1 MTSQLIL
8 MNGFGVAVAS
18 DSVVTMGGN
27 RRTYDTAEKVI
38 PLPSPHGVAVLHSGS
53 VRLHGLPFS
62 VLVSEWASSLGAS
75 ALRSIEQYRASF
87 LGWLESNHQWFSTEV
102 EFNDFLY
109 QLVEAYQVIREE
121 MLEVAEDG
129 DPRTPEEKVLE
140 VITLWNEDLTSGAEF
155 ESASEGWVESVWQ
168 TRETAI
174 REKLEFWFDDVAR
187 SPEIDQMIIN
197 YSRNY
202 IRQGL
207 PLLRATLAFVGY
219 GREEILPAWA
229 TVIVAGFLEGQ
240 LLTIEGSSQSGD
252 PSYPRYFGIVPL
264 GQTEAIDLFLKGE
277 DQGSVNCARRAAAR
291 EIDAGLQSIHE
302 SIEDAVTLELIDA
315 KFNEMQ
321 ERVRTGIH
329 EESWQRSQEMFLEPL
344 RSAIAGL
351 PVADLAAV
359 AKSLVELQALRQTTT
374 AEIGTVGG
382 PIDVATIS
390 RDEGFRWIR
399 HKSVDSKF

>member
-18 DSVVTMGGN
+18 DSVVTMGGT

-38 PLPSPHGVAVLHSGS
+38 PLNFPHRLAVLHSGA

-62 VLVSEWASSLGAS
+62 VLVAEWASSLGDVP
-75 ALRSIEQYRASF
+75 LRSVDQYRSSF
-87 LGWLESNHQWFSTEV
+87 ISWLESNHQWFSTEV
-102 EFNDFLY
+102 EFGDFIY
-109 QLVEAYQVIREE
+109 QLEDAYKLIRNE
-121 MLEVAEDG
+121 MLEVAENQ
-129 DPRTPEEKVLE
+129 DPETPEEKVLA
-140 VITLWNEDLTSGAEF
+140 VISEWTERLSGAPEF
-155 ESASEGWVESVWQ
+155 VSASESWVESVWRK
-168 TRETAI
+168 REEKI
-174 REKLEFWFDDVAR
+174 RERLEYWFDDVVR
-187 SPEIDQMIIN
+187 SEEIDEMIVT

-207 PLLRATLAFVGY
+207 FLCRAELAFVGY

-229 TVIVAGFLEGQ
+229 GVHVAGFLEGE
-240 LLTIEGSSQSGD
+240 LLTIDGDSQSAD
-252 PSYPRYFGIVPL
+252 PLSRPYFGIVPL

-291 EIDAGLQSIHE
+291 EIESTRQSIHE
-302 SIEDAVTLELIDA
+302 LIIDEETKELIEQ
-315 KFNEMQ
+315 KFDELQQNA
-321 ERVRTGIH
+321 RTAIH
-329 EESWQRSQEMFLEPL
+329 EESWKRAEEVFLEPL
-344 RSAIAGL
+344 RNAMAGL
-351 PVADLAAV
+351 PVADLAVV

-390 RDEGFRWIR
+390 RDIGFRWIR
-399 HKSVDSKF
+399 HKTIDSKF